1 MGSRVLTSLDST
13 GRLGAIVLNSP
24 KVFHCQLIF
33 YRPMSSS
40 INVRRLWQYVVKDDM
55 PPVSEKGTTTLWV
68 QDINWSGDD
77 MYVII
82 AFQSG
87 CFMLFNRLGEPV

>member
-1 MGSRVLTSLDST
+1 
-13 GRLGAIVLNSP
+13 
-24 KVFHCQLIF
+24 
-33 YRPMSSS
+33 
-40 INVRRLWQYVVKDDM
+40 M

-68 QDINWSGDD
+68 QDISWSADD

-87 CFMLFNRLGEPV
+87 CFMLFNRLGEPI